1 MTFRY
6 PFPLNAPLVDVGEGE
21 VEEEELRLRLLIVEF
36 VLPVDVEE
44 VDELVAVDV
53 NPPPPEDDD
62 FGRYLIPLLGQ
73 LEELPMGLEASNV
86 PVCTLPSTL
95 K

>member
-1 MTFRY
+1 MTFKY
-6 PFPLNAPLVDVGEGE
+6 PLPLNTSLVDVGG
-21 VEEEELRLRLLIVEF
+21 EELVLVLVLLLTVEF
-36 VLPVDVEE
+36 RVPVEVGEADELALVDV
-44 VDELVAVDV
+44 D
-53 NPPPPEDDD
+53 PPPPEDED
-62 FGRYLIPLLGQ
+62 FGGYLMPLLGQ